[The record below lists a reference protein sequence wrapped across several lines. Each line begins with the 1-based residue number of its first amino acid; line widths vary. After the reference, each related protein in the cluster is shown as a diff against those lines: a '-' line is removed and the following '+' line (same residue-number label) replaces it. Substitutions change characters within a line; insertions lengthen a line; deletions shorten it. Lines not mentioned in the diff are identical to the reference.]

1 MSRNHRGTPRPKWSL
16 CAASLAALTAAA
28 GFGLAPAQASP
39 TAPLAPLPFPAAPAP
54 PTDPLATVSQ
64 VGPEIVDIDTKLN
77 YQGAVGA
84 GTGIVID
91 PGGVVLTNNHVI
103 AGATDISARDIGNGQ
118 TYPVEVIGYDRTN
131 DIAVVQLG
139 GAGGLPVANIGNS
152 SGVAV
157 GDPIVSLGNA
167 GGAGGTPSAVAGRVT
182 GVNQTVSASDSLTG
196 STETLNGLIQVDAA
210 IRPGDSGGP
219 TVNSANQVIGVNTAA
234 GQNFKLGRG
243 EGFAIP
249 INRAMAI
256 AGQIRS
262 GAGSGTVHIGPT
274 GFLGV
279 GVNDARGGGA
289 AVAQVIPEGPAA
301 GAGIGQGSVITSV
314 NGAPVN
320 SATALTNLL
329 DQHHPGDTVTL
340 GVQEGPGAP
349 RNVPVTLAPG
359 PPG

>member
-1 MSRNHRGTPRPKWSL
+1 MSTNHRCRARRNWSS
-16 CAASLAALTAAA
+16 CAASLTALIAAA
-28 GFGLAPAQASP
+28 GFGLAPAQAAPTGSP
-39 TAPLAPLPFPAAPAP
+39 APLPQAPAAPI
-54 PTDPLATVSQ
+54 DPLAAVSQ
-64 VGPEIVDIDTKLN
+64 VGPEIVDIDTKLG

-91 PGGVVLTNNHVI
+91 PGGVVLTNNHVV
-103 AGATDISARDIGNGQ
+103 AGATELSARDIGNGQ

-152 SGVAV
+152 SGVTV
-157 GDPIVSLGNA
+157 GEPIVSLGNA
-167 GGAGGTPSAVAGRVT
+167 GGVGGTPSAVAGRVI

-196 STETLNGLIQVDAA
+196 TTETLNGLIQVDAA

-234 GQNFKLGRG
+234 SDNFRLGHG

-262 GAGSGTVHIGPT
+262 GAGSGTVHVGPT

-279 GVNDARGGGA
+279 GVNDANGGGA
-289 AVAQVIPEGPAA
+289 AIAQVIPDGPAA
-301 GAGIGQGSVITSV
+301 GAGLAQGSVISSV
-314 NGAPVN
+314 NGSPVN

-329 DQHHPGDTVTL
+329 DRYHPGDTVTL
-340 GVQEGPGAP
+340 GVLEGPGGP
-349 RNVPVTLAPG
+349 RSVPVTLAPG